1 MLDSPN
7 FLILCYRIITMRPFH
22 TPTFLLTTLF
32 FLAGFSLFG
41 QTGILKGRITTAG
54 KPVAFATVALP
65 SHRLGTST
73 DSAGSFFLGNIP
85 AGNHRFVF
93 SAMGFVEVSKTILI
107 AEGEN
112 IYPDIILNVQVQKL
126 EDVVVSGT
134 MKEVSKTSSPVPVEV
149 YSKNFFKSNPTP
161 SIFESMQ
168 NINGVR
174 PQLNCN
180 VCNTGDIHIN
190 GLEGPY
196 TMVMID
202 GMPIVSGL
210 STVYGLTGIPQ
221 SLIERVEIV
230 KGPASALYGSEAV
243 GGLVNII
250 TKKPM
255 NAPVFAVDVFSTNW
269 LDVNADIGL
278 KFNAGKKAMS
288 LFGVNYFNYQNP
300 VDNNGDGFTDVT
312 LQNRI
317 SLFNK
322 WSFDRDHGRV
332 FNLAARYLYE
342 DRWGGQMNWGKE
354 FRGGDSVYGES
365 IYTNRWELFGTYQ
378 LPIKEKVLFQF
389 SANGHDQNSVYGNTP
404 FTGKQYIG
412 FGQFTWFKNRGNHD
426 LLLGATY
433 RYTWYDD
440 NTSATERFDSSGTM
454 FNSPSVIQLPG
465 VFVQDEIAINE
476 YNKLLVGLRYD
487 YNSLHGSVLTPRIN
501 YKLVSKNKKNTL
513 RVGIGNGYRVANVF
527 TEDHAA
533 LTGARQVVFTDK
545 LKPEKSWNGNVNFVK
560 KIYLKSGASIGFD
573 ATAFYTYFNN
583 RIIPDYITDPNKIIY
598 GNLDGHAVSKGIG
611 INADIIFLNGLKILA
626 GGTLMDVNFTENGIT
641 QRQLLTERF
650 QGVWSVGYN
659 FSSLRLNIDYTG
671 NVYSPMLLPLL
682 GPLDNRA
689 GESPWWSLQNIQVTK
704 LFGQQWEVYGGI
716 KNLLNYTPPANSIAR
731 PFDPFDK
738 NVVFDQHGQVVA
750 TPDNP
755 NALTFDPTYMFAPN
769 QGIRAYAGIRFT
781 LR

>member
-1 MLDSPN
+1 MLGSSN
-7 FLILCYRIITMRPFH
+7 ILPLPFRIFIMRLYF
-22 TPTFLLTTLF
+22 TLTLVMISLF
-32 FLAGFSLFG
+32 FQSGNILFG
-41 QTGILKGRITTAG
+41 QTGQLKGRVTSAG
-54 KPVAFATVALP
+54 KPVEYATVALP
-65 SHRLGTST
+65 ALPAGTKT
-73 DSAGSFFLGNIP
+73 DSAGYFSFANIP
-85 AGNHRFVF
+85 AGNHKLTL
-93 SAMGFVEVSKTILI
+93 SAMGFEKTDTTVSVPPGGVLFT
-107 AEGEN
+107 
-112 IYPDIILNVQVQKL
+112 DIFLKVRVQAL

-134 MKEVSKTSSPVPVEV
+134 MKEVSKTASPVPVEV

-161 SIFESMQ
+161 SVFESMQ
-168 NINGVR
+168 HINGVR

-255 NAPVFAVDVFSTNW
+255 SAPVFSADVFSTNW
-269 LDVNADIGL
+269 LDVNTDIGL
-278 KFNAGKKAMS
+278 KFKAGKKAMA
-288 LFGVNYFNYQNP
+288 LFGVNFFNYQNP
-300 VDNNGDGFTDVT
+300 VDHNRDGFTDVT
-312 LQNRI
+312 LQSRM

-322 WSFDRDHGRV
+322 WSFDRPHGRI

-365 IYTNRWELFGTYQ
+365 IYTNRWEVFGNYQ
-378 LPIKEKVLFQF
+378 LPVREKIFIQF
-389 SANGHDQNSVYGNTP
+389 SANGHNQNSVYGKVP
-404 FTGKQYIG
+404 YTGRQYIG
-412 FGQFTWFKNRGNHD
+412 FGQVTWFKNVHKHD

-440 NTSATERFDSSGTM
+440 NTTATVRYDSLGKQKNM
-454 FNSPSVIQLPG
+454 PSVIHLPG
-465 VFVQDEIAINE
+465 LFMQDEIALNDRNI
-476 YNKLLVGLRYD
+476 LLLGLRYD
-487 YNSLHGSVLTPRIN
+487 YNTLHGNVVTPRVN

-513 RVGIGNGYRVANVF
+513 RVGLGNGYRVANVF

-533 LTGARQVVFTDK
+533 LTGARQVEFTGE
-545 LKPEKSWNGNVNFVK
+545 LKPETSWNANLNFVK
-560 KIYLKSGASIGFD
+560 KIYFKNGGSVGLDG
-573 ATAFYTYFNN
+573 TLFYTYFNN
-583 RIIPDYITDPNKIIY
+583 RIIPDYETDPNKIIY
-598 GNLDGHAVSKGIG
+598 DNLDGHAVSKGMG
-611 INADIIFLNGLKILA
+611 LNAELILLNGLRVLA
-626 GGTLMDVNFTENGIT
+626 GGTLMDVNFTENGQT
-641 QRQLLTERF
+641 RRQLLTERF
-650 QGVWSVGYN
+650 QGVWSVGYH
-659 FSSLRLNIDYTG
+659 FAQIGLRFDYTG

-689 GESPWWSLQNIQVTK
+689 GASPWWSLQNIQLTK
-704 LFGQQWEVYGGI
+704 PLGQQWEIYGGI

-738 NVVFDQHGQVVA
+738 DVVFDQNGQVVP
-750 TPDNP
+750 TPGNP

-769 QGIRAYAGIRFT
+769 QGIRGFLGARFT
-781 LR
+781 IR

>member
-1 MLDSPN
+1 
-7 FLILCYRIITMRPFH
+7 MRAFC
-22 TPTFLLTTLF
+22 TPTFLFTAFF
-32 FLAGFSLFG
+32 FLTGSGILA
-41 QTGILKGRITTAG
+41 QTGMLKGRITTAG
-54 KPVAFATVALP
+54 KPVDYATVALP
-65 SHRLGTST
+65 AHRLGTKT
-73 DSAGSFFLGNIP
+73 DSAGNFLLGNIP
-85 AGNHRFVF
+85 AGSHLFVI
-93 SAMGFVEVSKTILI
+93 SAMGYKEVSKTILI
-107 AEGEN
+107 TEGEN
-112 IYPDIILNVQVQKL
+112 ILPDIAIQVLVQQL

-255 NAPVFAVDVFSTNW
+255 SAPVFAADVFTTNW
-269 LDVNADIGL
+269 LDVNTDIGL
-278 KFNAGKKAMS
+278 KFNAGKKAMA

-300 VDNNGDGFTDVT
+300 VDNNQDGFTDVT

-322 WSFDRDHGRV
+322 WSFDRERGRI
-332 FNLAARYLYE
+332 FSLAARYLYE
-342 DRWGGQMNWGKE
+342 DRWGGQMNWGKQ
-354 FRGGDSVYGES
+354 FRGGDSIYGES
-365 IYTNRWELFGTYQ
+365 IYTNRWEFFGTYQ
-378 LPIKEKVLFQF
+378 LPVKEKIMLQF
-389 SANGHDQNSVYGNTP
+389 SANGHNQNSVYGSTP
-404 FTGKQYIG
+404 FMGKQYIG
-412 FGQFTWFKNRGNHD
+412 FGQLTWFKNLERHD
-426 LLLGATY
+426 LLMGAAY

-440 NTSATERFDSSGTM
+440 NTPATETFDNAGTAA
-454 FNSPSVIQLPG
+454 NYPSVIHLPG
-465 VFVQDEIAINE
+465 LFIQDEISINE
-476 YNKLLVGLRYD
+476 RNKLLAGLRYD

-513 RVGIGNGYRVANVF
+513 RAGVGNGYRVANVF

-533 LTGARQVVFTDK
+533 LTGARQVVFTDN
-545 LKPEKSWNGNVNFVK
+545 LKPETSWNGNVNFVK
-560 KIYLKSGASIGFD
+560 KLYLKGGTSIGLD

-583 RIIPDYITDPNKIIY
+583 RIIPDYVSDPNKIIY

-611 INADIIFLNGLKILA
+611 INADIIFMNGLKILA
-626 GGTLMDVNFTENGIT
+626 GGTLMDVNFTENGQT

-650 QGVWSVGYN
+650 QGVWSVGYS
-659 FSSLRLNIDYTG
+659 FTSFGLTVDYTG

-682 GPLDNRA
+682 GPLDDRA
-689 GESPWWSLQNIQVTK
+689 GESPWWSLQNIQFTK
-704 LFGQQWEVYGGI
+704 ILGQQWEVYGGI

-738 NVVFDQHGQVVA
+738 NVVFDQHGQVVP

-769 QGIRAYAGIRFT
+769 QGIRGFAGIRYT
-781 LR
+781 IR